1 MTFDPGTWWLVV
13 GLLGLGG
20 TALAFLLKRNM
31 TESDRTKDRVTEL
44 EARSAQKSDVDKAL
58 EKVNKTVAEQGKAI
72 SHIEKTYVEKDEL
85 QAVRKELREE
95 TRKLQAD
102 IEDHSDRKG
111 MHIEIDIKRD
121 ASPQIVLNQLF
132 SGRRGDP
139 LAPELQTEPGA

>member
-58 EKVNKTVAEQGKAI
+58 EKVNKTVAEQGKACLLYT
-72 SHIEKTYVEKDEL
+72 STRASGKLTYTTSIVSAKRCP
-85 QAVRKELREE
+85 Q
-95 TRKLQAD
+95 TR
-102 IEDHSDRKG
+102 RCCG
-111 MHIEIDIKRD
+111 
-121 ASPQIVLNQLF
+121 
-132 SGRRGDP
+132 
-139 LAPELQTEPGA
+139 

>member
-72 SHIEKTYVEKDEL
+72 SHIEKTYVERMSCR
-85 QAVRKELREE
+85 QCAR
-95 TRKLQAD
+95 
-102 IEDHSDRKG
+102 SCG
-111 MHIEIDIKRD
+111 KRP
-121 ASPQIVLNQLF
+121 ASF
-132 SGRRGDP
+132 RRISRI
-139 LAPELQTEPGA
+139 LKRTACARMTSCAR

>member
-1 MTFDPGTWWLVV
+1 MH
-13 GLLGLGG
+13 
-20 TALAFLLKRNM
+20 
-31 TESDRTKDRVTEL
+31 SYL

-102 IEDHSDRKG
+102 IEDIKENCLRKDDFLRQ
-111 MHIEIDIKRD
+111 MMRLETMVTDINKYLRE
-121 ASPQIVLNQLF
+121 
-132 SGRRGDP
+132 GR
-139 LAPELQTEPGA
+139 

>member
-95 TRKLQAD
+95 TRKLP
-102 IEDHSDRKG
+102 G
-111 MHIEIDIKRD
+111 
-121 ASPQIVLNQLF
+121 
-132 SGRRGDP
+132 GYRGY
-139 LAPELQTEPGA
+139 

>member
-1 MTFDPGTWWLVV
+1 MNATLKDIATRAHCSPATVSRAIN
-13 GLLGLGG
+13 G
-20 TALAFLLKRNM
+20 TAGVNSALLERIHAAM
-31 TESDRTKDRVTEL
+31 AEL

-102 IEDHSDRKG
+102 IEDIKENCLRKDDFLRQ
-111 MHIEIDIKRD
+111 MMRLETMVTDINKYLRE
-121 ASPQIVLNQLF
+121 
-132 SGRRGDP
+132 GR
-139 LAPELQTEPGA
+139 

>member
-58 EKVNKTVAEQGKAI
+58 EKDV
-72 SHIEKTYVEKDEL
+72 Y
-85 QAVRKELREE
+85 
-95 TRKLQAD
+95 
-102 IEDHSDRKG
+102 
-111 MHIEIDIKRD
+111 KRQNGCRHRRR
-121 ASPQIVLNQLF
+121 PQ
-132 SGRRGDP
+132 
-139 LAPELQTEPGA
+139 

>member
-58 EKVNKTVAEQGKAI
+58 ENVNKTVAEQGKAI

-102 IEDHSDRKG
+102 IEDIKENCLRKDDFLRQ
-111 MHIEIDIKRD
+111 MMRLETMVTDINKYLRE
-121 ASPQIVLNQLF
+121 
-132 SGRRGDP
+132 GR
-139 LAPELQTEPGA
+139 

>member
-1 MTFDPGTWWLVV
+1 MRCGWTC
-13 GLLGLGG
+13 LLY
-20 TALAFLLKRNM
+20 T
-31 TESDRTKDRVTEL
+31 SEL

-102 IEDHSDRKG
+102 IEDIKENCLRKDDFLRQ
-111 MHIEIDIKRD
+111 MMRLETMVTDINKYLRE
-121 ASPQIVLNQLF
+121 
-132 SGRRGDP
+132 GR
-139 LAPELQTEPGA
+139 

>member
-1 MTFDPGTWWLVV
+1 MGTCW
-13 GLLGLGG
+13 
-20 TALAFLLKRNM
+20 ALAARRSAFLLKRNM

-102 IEDHSDRKG
+102 IEG
-111 MHIEIDIKRD
+111 Y
-121 ASPQIVLNQLF
+121 
-132 SGRRGDP
+132 
-139 LAPELQTEPGA
+139 

>member
-20 TALAFLLKRNM
+20 MALAFLLKRNM

-102 IEDHSDRKG
+102 IEDIKENCLRKDDFLRQ
-111 MHIEIDIKRD
+111 MMRLETMVTDINKYLRE
-121 ASPQIVLNQLF
+121 
-132 SGRRGDP
+132 GR
-139 LAPELQTEPGA
+139 